1 MCRTYQKAWG
11 VGSGEWGVGEWG
23 AGEWASRGAGE
34 QELSTISSFPLCPS
48 APLPLCPLPTPH
60 SSLPTLVI
68 ITAID
73 QETRWAII
81 AGD

>member
-48 APLPLCPLPTPH
+48 AHSPLLTPH
-60 SSLPTLVI
+60 SPLSL
-68 ITAID
+68 
-73 QETRWAII
+73 
-81 AGD
+81 